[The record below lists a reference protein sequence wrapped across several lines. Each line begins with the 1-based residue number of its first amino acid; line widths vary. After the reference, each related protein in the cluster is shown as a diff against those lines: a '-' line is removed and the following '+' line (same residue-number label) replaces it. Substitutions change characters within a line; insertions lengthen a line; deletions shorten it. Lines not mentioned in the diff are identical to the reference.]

1 MPTEKWFSAPGR
13 VAGLMSVLVLSACGG
28 GGFIDGEEI
37 GKAYADALTE
47 GVVCAFSNCKE
58 SPDLALSDISAKF
71 YVTQKDGMVQVGA
84 SLGQSANLVTTVR
97 PAGADK
103 ITATVNGQNLNLAD
117 DSKGLRLHYSGQMR
131 ESSAQPVVTV
141 SFQRGNDS
149 YPATVTLPPE
159 FSLIS
164 PASPLNLTRSAGV
177 MTVQFN
183 RSVSGTVSAV
193 FNASCQRTDN
203 SNFTASSS
211 VPHSVVSDTY
221 QVSTAELDKA
231 LTILSRAANNQKPDT
246 PLVTTCT
253 LDFSWKNEVTGIVSS
268 SLNKYSIIQGL
279 RSVTHRVNYNSRA

>member
-117 DSKGLRLHYSGQMR
+117 DSKGYVCITPDKCVKAVR
-131 ESSAQPVVTV
+131 
-141 SFQRGNDS
+141 
-149 YPATVTLPPE
+149 
-159 FSLIS
+159 
-164 PASPLNLTRSAGV
+164 
-177 MTVQFN
+177 N
-183 RSVSGTVSAV
+183 R
-193 FNASCQRTDN
+193 
-203 SNFTASSS
+203 
-211 VPHSVVSDTY
+211 
-221 QVSTAELDKA
+221 
-231 LTILSRAANNQKPDT
+231 
-246 PLVTTCT
+246 
-253 LDFSWKNEVTGIVSS
+253 W
-268 SLNKYSIIQGL
+268 
-279 RSVTHRVNYNSRA
+279 